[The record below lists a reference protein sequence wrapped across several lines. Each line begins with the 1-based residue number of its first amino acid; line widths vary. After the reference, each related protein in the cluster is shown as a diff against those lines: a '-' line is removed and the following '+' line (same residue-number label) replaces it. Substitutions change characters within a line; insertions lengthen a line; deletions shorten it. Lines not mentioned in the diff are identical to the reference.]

1 LSALIRGEIAEII
14 DEYTVVLNIGR
25 NAGVKKGMNFVVYA
39 ETGRIFDKS
48 GDDLGILE
56 IPKAEIE
63 VKDVQEKLSIA
74 ESTAVQEIRHP
85 LAPFAYE
92 PIRVRSKLE
101 VNADQIKRIE
111 VDLKIKK
118 GDKVRQVP

>member
-63 VKDVQEKLSIA
+63 VCL
-74 ESTAVQEIRHP
+74 
-85 LAPFAYE
+85 
-92 PIRVRSKLE
+92 
-101 VNADQIKRIE
+101 
-111 VDLKIKK
+111 
-118 GDKVRQVP
+118 